1 MKSLKPDTF
10 YLLKYSSYFYIYRML
25 NENQLKCY
33 LRMTNLREEIVKCDF
48 RNNTS
53 DEDDLLSKFV
63 ELSREE
69 LIQLIGPKTTQ
80 TEEIY
85 DLITVSLSD
94 TINNLIN
101 KLESYAL

>member
-10 YLLKYSSYFYIYRML
+10 YLLKHSSYFYIYRML

-33 LRMTNLREEIVKCDF
+33 LRMTNLREEIVKRDY

-53 DEDDLLSKFV
+53 DILLSKFV

-69 LIQLIGPKTTQ
+69 LIELIGPKTKE

-85 DLITVSLSD
+85 ELITISLSD